1 MRRGRAFAK
10 AVRANEQPNL
20 IPDRAPYAEYPEH
33 SRGRLS
39 PEPISRTRN
48 AFARD
53 RDRIIHATAFRRLK
67 EKTQVFVAHEG
78 DHYRTRLTHSL
89 EVAQIAR
96 SLAHA
101 LRLDTDLAETVALAH
116 DLGHPPFGHAGE
128 DELQAQMAPWGG
140 FDHNVQTFRV
150 VTKLEER
157 YPQFDGLNLS
167 WETVEGVVK
176 HNGPVSHRLDEPAW
190 KAIADYAPGWDLRLD
205 SFASLE
211 AQAAAIADDIAYNN
225 HDVDD
230 GVQAGLFTLDDLM
243 EVPLIGPVLRGVRAD
258 WPAIDDRMVR
268 IEAVRRMIGVMVEDV
283 LAETGRRLEADNI
296 RSTEDVRTASRTLVA
311 FSPAMLAD
319 LGVLRKFLFE
329 RMYRHYRV
337 NRTRSQ
343 ARRILAEMFQLFMA
357 EPETMPPEW
366 SRPAQSGDE
375 VKKARAV
382 CDYIAGMTDRY
393 AIEEHKKL
401 FSLDLALDL

>member
-1 MRRGRAFAK
+1 
-10 AVRANEQPNL
+10 L
-20 IPDRAPYAEYPEH
+20 IPERAPYAEYPEH
-33 SRGRLS
+33 SRGRLT

-48 AFARD
+48 AYARD

-96 SLAHA
+96 SIAHA

-128 DELQAQMAPWGG
+128 DELQAQMQPWGG

-150 VTKLEER
+150 VTRLEHR
-157 YPQFDGLNLS
+157 YPQFEGLNLS

-190 KAIADYAPGWDLRLD
+190 RAIADYAPAWDLRLGT
-205 SFASLE
+205 FASLE

-230 GVQAGLFTLDDLM
+230 GVQAGLFTLDDLADI
-243 EVPLIGPVLRGVRAD
+243 PLIGPVLQGVRRD
-258 WPAIDDRMVR
+258 WPDIDERMIR
-268 IEAVRRMIGVMVEDV
+268 IEAVRRMIGAMVEDV
-283 LAETGRRLEADNI
+283 LAETESRIAADNI
-296 RSTEDVRTASRTLVA
+296 RSTEAVRTAGRTLVA
-311 FSPAMLAD
+311 FSPGMLAD
-319 LGVLRKFLFE
+319 LGVLRSFLFE

-343 ARRILAEMFQLFMA
+343 ARRLLSEMFQLFMA
-357 EPETMPPEW
+357 EPATLPPEW
-366 SRPAQSGDE
+366 AGKAGVADE
-375 VKKARAV
+375 TKRARAV

-393 AIEEHKKL
+393 AIEEHRKL